1 MTASEDAARAA
12 RRAAG
17 LKDNLKRRK
26 EQARA
31 RAGADAGGL
40 GTAPLAGLEG
50 GADKGPNA
58 AKEKR

>member
-31 RAGADAGGL
+31 RAGVEARG
-40 GTAPLAGLEG
+40 PQVVLEEG
-50 GADKGPNA
+50 PEKGPNA
-58 AKEKR
+58 AQKPG